1 MKKIILIIANL
12 ITITTSA
19 GAIYFSAL
27 MIKYVEMRVVSAL
40 IISISIATLSVG
52 IMMFLENLYEWYNIQ
67 SYGRKSCI
75 SRVYS

>member
-27 MIKYVEMRVVSAL
+27 MIKYVEMRIVSAL

-52 IMMFLENLYEWYNIQ
+52 IMMFLENLYE
-67 SYGRKSCI
+67 
-75 SRVYS
+75 